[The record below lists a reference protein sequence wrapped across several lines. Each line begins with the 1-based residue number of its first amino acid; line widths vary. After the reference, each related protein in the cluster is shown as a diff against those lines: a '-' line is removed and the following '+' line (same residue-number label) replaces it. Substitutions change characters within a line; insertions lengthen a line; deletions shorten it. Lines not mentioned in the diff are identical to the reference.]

1 MNNSFNKRI
10 AILTAFVLAALMTV
24 PAFAGSIESS
34 GYAFPDETGKAEVT
48 GFIQL
53 PNGTEL
59 LPVTGENFPDD
70 SFRLYMTAALMK
82 YGAGVEARYGV
93 NPMISMNGVWYYAKT
108 GIPAVTALSPDNRG
122 VKDLTG
128 IEYFTSLQQISVSG
142 NELTTLDLSANKELT
157 ALDCSHNH
165 LTSLNVSACT
175 KLTGLNCSHNDLTSL
190 DISACTEL
198 TGLNVMSNKLTSL
211 DISNNKKLT
220 AFACTFNA
228 VPLLDFRGNTVLDP
242 FDSDS
247 FNVSLQKGT
256 LTIVCDPGSKF
267 VEFCEL
273 YGIPYTFAVLKTRPQ
288 VSGPEGDQVVMVKE
302 KSDLSLILS
311 KLAGNEKIKK
321 YELSSKEF
329 ASIDKK
335 GVLKGKKP
343 GRVTVTA
350 LSEGGKSVT
359 YPVTIEKAECRE
371 KKLKSVSLDEV
382 FFAFDNIQGTVYAP
396 DAFLSSNS
404 EVADIDGVSGKIVI
418 RGRGTAKITA
428 LYGSGKNAARISY
441 KIKADIPKLNK
452 TKVYLKTGESFKLK
466 LKNTKDKAA
475 FFSSDEAVAI
485 VGSASGEITAVSKG
499 TAKIYAVLNGMRF
512 ECTVIVV

>member
-1 MNNSFNKRI
+1 MNYRFNKRL
-10 AILTAFVLAALMTV
+10 AVLTAFVLTALITV
-24 PAFAGSIESS
+24 PAFADGIESS
-34 GYAFPDETGKAEVT
+34 AYPIQGENLESEVS

-53 PNGTEL
+53 PDGTEL
-59 LPVTGENFPDD
+59 LPVTGDNFPDD
-70 SFRLYMTAALMK
+70 SFRLYMTAVLMQ

-108 GIPAVTALSPDNRG
+108 GIPAVTALSPDNRA
-122 VKDLTG
+122 VKDISG
-128 IEYFTSLQQISVSG
+128 IEYFTSLQQLSVSG
-142 NELTTLDLSANKELT
+142 NELTALDLSSNKELI
-157 ALDCSHNH
+157 ALDCSHNR
-165 LTSLNVSACT
+165 LASLNLSACT
-175 KLTGLNCSHNDLTSL
+175 KLTGLNCSYNDLTSL
-190 DISACTEL
+190 DISSCTEL
-198 TGLNVMSNKLTSL
+198 TGLNVLSNKLTSL

-228 VPLLDFRGNTVLDP
+228 IPLLDFRGNRVLDP

-273 YGIPYTFAVLKTRPQ
+273 YGIPYTFAMLKTRPL
-288 VSGPEGDQVVMVKE
+288 VSGTDGDQVVMVKE
-302 KSDLSLILS
+302 KADLSLILS
-311 KLAGNEKIKK
+311 KLAGNDKIKK

-343 GRVTVTA
+343 GRVIVTA
-350 LSEGGKSVT
+350 LSDGGKSVA

-371 KKLKSVSLDEV
+371 KKIKSVSMGEV

-418 RGRGTAKITA
+418 KGRGTAKITA

-466 LKNTKDKAA
+466 LRNTKEKAA
-475 FFSSDEAVAI
+475 FYSSDEAVAV
-485 VGSASGEITAVSKG
+485 VGNASGEITAVSKG
-499 TAKIYAVLNGMRF
+499 TAKIYAIVNGMRF